1 MRRSAFLMICALV
14 LPAAHAYMAYTAV
27 FIKTPT
33 LVGRRPANVHTSL
46 RMSSEPRADQSLAS
60 RAVTLFSA
68 LCFGSAM
75 APQGSSAQ
83 GSSNAQNEP
92 ALYSKVSTKILGF
105 SDTKI
110 KSKLGSPPAPVIVL
124 ARAQV
129 VEQPKTLADKFA
141 HIQKDVVKKI
151 ASVSEQ
157 DKKTMVLAAS
167 VVSGAGIVFVTMD
180 TRKKDSTAYVV
191 QPEASA
197 APAVAAK
204 NLAQPANPKVP
215 VQLVPGLEGWGEGA
229 ARGFGAEAP
238 AVLPPEGLLGELK
251 SRVLPP
257 GASEANAANAPSGK
271 KEIPYKLAFVLNA

>member
-1 MRRSAFLMICALV
+1 
-14 LPAAHAYMAYTAV
+14 
-27 FIKTPT
+27 
-33 LVGRRPANVHTSL
+33 
-46 RMSSEPRADQSLAS
+46 
-60 RAVTLFSA
+60 
-68 LCFGSAM
+68 M

-83 GSSNAQNEP
+83 GSTNAQNEP

-167 VVSGAGIVFVTMD
+167 VVSGAGIVFLTMD
-180 TRKKDSTAYVV
+180 TRKKDSTYVV

-204 NLAQPANPKVP
+204 NLAQPAKPKVP

-271 KEIPYKLAFVLNA
+271 KEIP